1 MKKKIIFISILLLA
15 SCGSNKQE
23 YDSVYFAKGAYDA
36 ATEEYESI
44 ESEND
49 LSGEAIPVVERKLIK
64 TGDIAFETKDLKRTR
79 NTIQEAISKNK
90 GYVSSDN
97 EYKGSA
103 RITNNLT
110 IRVPSTNFDQLLND
124 ISEDVE
130 MFDSK
135 NIQVS
140 DVTEEFLDVQARL
153 KTKKE
158 LEQRYLSLLNQ
169 AKTVAEILEI
179 EREIGTL
186 RADIESLEGR
196 LKYMSSRV
204 DYSTLSVSFY
214 VIKYNE
220 KSFSSRMKNGFVSGW
235 NNLISFVIFLVY
247 NWSSLI
253 IVIFMGWLAKK
264 LWIRFRRV
272 K

>member
-1 MKKKIIFISILLLA
+1 MKQIAIFLFATLLV
-15 SCGSNKQE
+15 SCGSNNQQYE
-23 YDSVYFAKGAYDA
+23 SLYFADVVYDST
-36 ATEEYESI
+36 TEEYEET
-44 ESEND
+44 ESSEI
-49 LSGEAIPVVERKLIK
+49 SSERTETKVERKLIK
-64 TGDIAFETKDLKRTR
+64 TGDIAFETKDLKQTR
-79 NTIQEAISKNK
+79 ITIQEAIAKNK

-97 EYKGSA
+97 EYRGSA

-110 IRVPSTNFDQLLND
+110 IRVPSVNFDQLLKD

-130 MFDSK
+130 TFDRK
-135 NIQVS
+135 DIRVS

-158 LEQRYLSLLNQ
+158 LEQRYLALLNQ
-169 AKTVAEILEI
+169 AKTVTEILEI
-179 EREIGTL
+179 EREIGSL

-196 LKYMSSRV
+196 LKYISNRV
-204 DYSTLSVSFY
+204 DYSILSLSVY
-214 VIKYNE
+214 VVKYNE

-235 NNLISFVIFLVY
+235 NNLISFVVFLAY

-253 IVIFMGWLAKK
+253 IIIFVGWLAKK
-264 LWIRFRRV
+264 LWIRFKRV